1 MIAHD
6 HCLEAQSAE
15 HGGKGWVYALTE
27 VVPMLREAGVTED
40 QLNDLLVEN
49 PKRIFA
55 V

>member
-1 MIAHD
+1 M
-6 HCLEAQSAE
+6 
-15 HGGKGWVYALTE
+15 YALTA

-49 PKRIFA
+49 PKRIA